1 MDQQKLDLPPLQPG
15 EAWTVQI
22 RNQAV
27 DALTAIVH
35 IRTAGG
41 TVISLP
47 LAINGDVR
55 IVAGADTGATAVT
68 LDLRADECGVPRVLN

>member
-22 RNQAV
+22 RNQHVEALAV
-27 DALTAIVH
+27 IVH
-35 IRTAGG
+35 IRTVGG

-47 LAINGDVR
+47 MQLNGDIR
-55 IVAGADTGATAVT
+55 IAAGADTDATTVT